1 MEDWDKFYL
10 KNTPRMLLKFI
21 IKIFGVADI
30 FNFEIFLQ
38 LEIVKSF
45 E

>member
-21 IKIFGVADI
+21 IKIFGVVDI
-30 FNFEIFLQ
+30 FNFEIFLE